1 MKYITFIRKSFQ
13 GAWVIS
19 GIIGTRQYMFYTRQ
33 NAIKQYNQESKFF
46 IKNKALSQQMVD
58 F

>member
-19 GIIGTRQYMFYTRQ
+19 GIIGTRQYMFYSKQ
-33 NAIKQYNQESKFF
+33 NAIG
-46 IKNKALSQQMVD
+46 IKSQ
-58 F
+58 FGGLCRTA

>member
-19 GIIGTRQYMFYTRQ
+19 GIIGTRQYMFYSKK

-46 IKNKALSQQMVD
+46 IKNKRS
-58 F
+58 